1 MSPIKSLGGINFME
15 RNIELDSKREMSWQ
29 WWSLPFLF
37 LVVEMTTQSQLE
49 RERAILRRIN
59 NIVT

>member
-15 RNIELDSKREMSWQ
+15 RNIEFDSKREMSWQ

-49 RERAILRRIN
+49 RERAILCRIN

>member
-1 MSPIKSLGGINFME
+1 ME

>member
-1 MSPIKSLGGINFME
+1 ME
-15 RNIELDSKREMSWQ
+15 RNIEFDSKREMSWQ